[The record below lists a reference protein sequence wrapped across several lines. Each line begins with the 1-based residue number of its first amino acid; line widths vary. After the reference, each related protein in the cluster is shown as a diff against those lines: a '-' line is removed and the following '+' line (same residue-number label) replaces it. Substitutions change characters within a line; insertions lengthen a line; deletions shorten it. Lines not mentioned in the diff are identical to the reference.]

1 MNFGVVGS
9 AGIEG
14 VDIDGYILPD
24 ASHIVTDGRNEIG
37 RRAIDYAARR
47 KISCKI
53 EADKRKLMESVDA
66 IIMFWKSLDEELTEY
81 MRDLRRNR
89 RTQHG
94 VFRQRANAV
103 QIDVKCGKGGQC
115 PPLPL

>member
-9 AGIEG
+9 AGMEG

-81 MRDLRRNR
+81 MRICDEI
-89 RTQHG
+89 G
-94 VFRQRANAV
+94 VPNTVFLGKELMLFR
-103 QIDVKCGKGGQC
+103 
-115 PPLPL
+115 

>member
-9 AGIEG
+9 AGMEG

-24 ASHIVTDGRNEIG
+24 ASHIVTDGKNEIG

-81 MRDLRRNR
+81 MRICDEI
-89 RTQHG
+89 G
-94 VFRQRANAV
+94 VPNTVFLGKELMLFR
-103 QIDVKCGKGGQC
+103 
-115 PPLPL
+115 

>member
-9 AGIEG
+9 SGMEG

-24 ASHIVTDGRNEIG
+24 ASHIVTDGKNEIG

-53 EADKRKLMESVDA
+53 ETNKRKLRQ
-66 IIMFWKSLDEELTEY
+66 T
-81 MRDLRRNR
+81 LRYPN
-89 RTQHG
+89 
-94 VFRQRANAV
+94 
-103 QIDVKCGKGGQC
+103 
-115 PPLPL
+115 PLKTLKNQPFLRCQS

>member
-9 AGIEG
+9 AGMEG

-24 ASHIVTDGRNEIG
+24 ASHIVTDGKNEIG

-53 EADKRKLMESVDA
+53 ETNKRKLMESVDA

-81 MRDLRRNR
+81 MRICDE
-89 RTQHG
+89 TG
-94 VFRQRANAV
+94 VANTVFLGKELMLFR
-103 QIDVKCGKGGQC
+103 
-115 PPLPL
+115 

>member
-81 MRDLRRNR
+81 MRICDEI
-89 RTQHG
+89 G
-94 VFRQRANAV
+94 VPNTVFLGKELMLFR
-103 QIDVKCGKGGQC
+103 
-115 PPLPL
+115 

>member
-9 AGIEG
+9 AGMEG

-24 ASHIVTDGRNEIG
+24 ASHIVTDGKNEIG

-81 MRDLRRNR
+81 MRICDEI
-89 RTQHG
+89 G
-94 VFRQRANAV
+94 VTNTVFFGKELMLFR
-103 QIDVKCGKGGQC
+103 
-115 PPLPL
+115 

>member
-9 AGIEG
+9 AGMEG

-24 ASHIVTDGRNEIG
+24 ASHIVTDGKNEIG

-53 EADKRKLMESVDA
+53 ETNKRKLMADVTISELAQNAEKSAFSSLSVLTYVSMPA
-66 IIMFWKSLDEELTEY
+66 TLRLEKS
-81 MRDLRRNR
+81 RFFRRY
-89 RTQHG
+89 
-94 VFRQRANAV
+94 
-103 QIDVKCGKGGQC
+103 
-115 PPLPL
+115 

>member
-24 ASHIVTDGRNEIG
+24 ASHIVTDGKNEIG

-81 MRDLRRNR
+81 MRICDEI
-89 RTQHG
+89 G
-94 VFRQRANAV
+94 VPNTVFLGKELMLFR
-103 QIDVKCGKGGQC
+103 
-115 PPLPL
+115 